1 MLSRKEITI
10 LLDIRPLPQQ
20 VMNSTRTEVMP
31 QHILHQPLARRRS
44 QASLE
49 HTEGKAL
56 LLRLLDRTPGNSDSV
71 AQFCTFWLNSL
82 SINSLI
88 YVILKIVTL
97 LPCLSSMVNMK
108 CEAWS
113 FIFVYSHLQILIS
126 IQSSPLYLTGIVL
139 KPCKARTCL
148 VKATKPSEK
157 FFLCFLICH
166 LQRCVNP
173 FGQKLSRKKRPPTW
187 LTWCFIHFYAL
198 FWMIDFFVFEERL

>member
-10 LLDIRPLPQQ
+10 LLDICPLPQQ

-31 QHILHQPLARRRS
+31 QHILHQPLAHRRS

-56 LLRLLDRTPGNSDSV
+56 LLRLQDRTPGNSDSV

-88 YVILKIVTL
+88 YIILKTVTL
-97 LPCLSSMVNMK
+97 LPCLNSMVNMK

-113 FIFVYSHLQILIS
+113 FIFLYSHLQILIS
-126 IQSSPLYLTGIVL
+126 IQSSPLYLTGIVS
-139 KPCKARTCL
+139 KPSKARTCL

-166 LQRCVNP
+166 LQRCVNTS
-173 FGQKLSRKKRPPTW
+173 GQKLSRKKGLLHGSHDVLFIFMPSFEW
-187 LTWCFIHFYAL
+187 LL
-198 FWMIDFFVFEERL
+198 S